1 MGRKKFSSAAARKLI
16 NEEKNRPMKIKT
28 KTALFIAP
36 IAFFASGAFA
46 ADAAANWNQYC
57 AACHAKDGSGS
68 TMMGKK
74 LGVKDYRDAKV
85 QAEFTDAQ
93 ATQLITDG
101 KDKMKAFKGKL
112 SADEIKALV
121 AYVRTFKK

>member
-1 MGRKKFSSAAARKLI
+1 
-16 NEEKNRPMKIKT
+16 MKIKT

-36 IAFFASGAFA
+36 VALFANGAFA

-74 LGVKDYRDAKV
+74 LGLKDYRDPKV
-85 QAEFTDAQ
+85 QAGFTDTQAAQ
-93 ATQLITDG
+93 VITDG

-121 AYVRTFKK
+121 AYVRAFKK